1 MAVQGY
7 QDVSFLEF
15 VERVLF
21 VYLFSLLEPGQCFLG
36 LAAIVADHPHV
47 GIEDR
52 RPLIDGNGTL
62 QELVCLIEFLLL
74 EADVSETPPCV
85 VVTLISLQG
94 PLIAFLGC
102 IKILIRYVL
111 VAA

>member
-1 MAVQGY
+1 M
-7 QDVSFLEF
+7 
-15 VERVLF
+15 
-21 VYLFSLLEPGQCFLG
+21 
-36 LAAIVADHPHV
+36 ADHAHV
-47 GIEDR
+47 GVEDR

-94 PLIAFLGC
+94 PLIAFLGG
-102 IKILIRYVL
+102 IKILIRNIF